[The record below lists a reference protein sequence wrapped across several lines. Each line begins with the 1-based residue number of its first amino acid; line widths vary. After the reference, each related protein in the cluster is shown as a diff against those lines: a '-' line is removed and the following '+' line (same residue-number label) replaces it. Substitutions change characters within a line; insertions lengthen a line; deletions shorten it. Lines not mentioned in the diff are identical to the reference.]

1 MERLRSSASALGPHW
16 KAAKTAL
23 NRIPIKNFK
32 NEETFQ
38 PLKIH
43 SLSVKKESDEQNQ
56 PVSNL
61 SLFSSPKPNDY
72 RLFRAPQA
80 GQQ

>member
-43 SLSVKKESDEQNQ
+43 SLSVKKSDEQNQ
-56 PVSNL
+56 PVSRTL
-61 SLFSSPKPNDY
+61 TSLKPIITGQ
-72 RLFRAPQA
+72 FRAPQA
-80 GQQ
+80 GRR